1 MEAICRQWIKF
12 SVRAALKQEN
22 VNVDTGLHWIEF
34 KGTAGTLAKVC
45 TLMSVKKENRK
56 YRAPQ
61 TDNSTLFATTGS
73 ALKIKFKLSPVCS
86 L

>member
-1 MEAICRQWIKF
+1 MEAVCRQWIKF

-45 TLMSVKKENRK
+45 TLMSVRKENRK
-56 YRAPQ
+56 
-61 TDNSTLFATTGS
+61 
-73 ALKIKFKLSPVCS
+73 
-86 L
+86 

>member
-22 VNVDTGLHWIEF
+22 VNVDTGLHWIE
-34 KGTAGTLAKVC
+34 LAKVC
-45 TLMSVKKENRK
+45 TLMSVRKANRK

-73 ALKIKFKLSPVCS
+73 ALKIKYKLSPVCS